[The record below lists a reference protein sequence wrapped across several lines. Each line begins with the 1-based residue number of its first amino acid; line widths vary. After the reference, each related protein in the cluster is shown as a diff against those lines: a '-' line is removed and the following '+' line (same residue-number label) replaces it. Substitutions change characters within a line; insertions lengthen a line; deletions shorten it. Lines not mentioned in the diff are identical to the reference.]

1 MKNEKG
7 ISTWAVI
14 LIIALLIGAAVLW
27 TKYFARP
34 MATVMMQGA
43 DQAKPA
49 IERANKAS
57 ESVSRTIKVEEEAT
71 KKMNEDATKQQE

>member
-14 LIIALLIGAAVLW
+14 LIIALLIAAGFVW
-27 TKYFARP
+27 AKYFAEP
-34 MATVMMQGA
+34 TATVMMQGA

-49 IERANKAS
+49 LEKAHQTSDTADRAGKAA
-57 ESVSRTIKVEEEAT
+57 EEAT
-71 KKMNEDATKQQE
+71 KKMNENADQ

>member
-7 ISTWAVI
+7 ISAWAIV
-14 LIIALLIGAAVLW
+14 LIIALLICAGVLW
-27 TKYFARP
+27 SKYYAKP

-49 IERANKAS
+49 IEKAQQAKTTMDGLTKSAEDAAKKAS
-57 ESVSRTIKVEEEAT
+57 QGTE
-71 KKMNEDATKQQE
+71 

>member
-14 LIIALLIGAAVLW
+14 LIIALLIGAGILW
-27 TKYFARP
+27 SKYYAKP

-57 ESVSRTIKVEEEAT
+57 ESVSRAIKVEEEAT
-71 KKMNEDATKQQE
+71 KKMNEDEEK

>member
-7 ISTWAVI
+7 ISTWAII
-14 LIIALLIGAAVLW
+14 LIIALLIGATILW
-27 TKYFARP
+27 SIYFAKP

-57 ESVSRTIKVEEEAT
+57 ESVSRAIKVEEEAT
-71 KKMNEDATKQQE
+71 KKMNEDAEK

>member
-7 ISTWAVI
+7 ISTWAII
-14 LIIALLIGAAVLW
+14 LIIALLIGAGLLW
-27 TKYFARP
+27 SRYYAKP

-49 IERANKAS
+49 IDRAQKAVDVSDKANKVI
-57 ESVSRTIKVEEEAT
+57 EDTT
-71 KKMNEDATKQQE
+71 KKVNEEPEK

>member
-7 ISTWAVI
+7 ISTWVII
-14 LIIALLIGAAVLW
+14 LIIALLIGAGILW
-27 TKYFARP
+27 SRYYAKP

-49 IERANKAS
+49 IDRAKQASDTADRANKIA
-57 ESVSRTIKVEEEAT
+57 EETA
-71 KKMNEDATKQQE
+71 KKINEEPGK

>member
-7 ISTWAVI
+7 ISTWAII
-14 LIIALLIGAAVLW
+14 LIIALLIGAGILW
-27 TKYFARP
+27 SKYYAKP

-49 IERANKAS
+49 IERAHRAADVSDNANK
-57 ESVSRTIKVEEEAT
+57 VI
-71 KKMNEDATKQQE
+71 EDATKKINEEPEK